1 MSEIKVLEPVKNVI
15 KEFDTPDEFNIYY
28 MKNKD
33 EIDKLTTHKLNKMF
47 KIDGYRI
54 TRIQGTLMLRTDY
67 AAKKRIDKH
76 DEMMELKARIDE
88 LQSEHDEIKDRMNQL
103 IEIVINILANFEWM
117 FVSLKPQW
125 LYLLLQ

>member
-15 KEFDTPDEFNIYY
+15 KEFDTPDEFNMYY

-76 DEMMELKARIDE
+76 DEMMELKARIDD
-88 LQSEHDEIKDRMNQL
+88 LQSEYDEIKDRMNQL
-103 IEIVINILANFEWM
+103 IEIVNKHF
-117 FVSLKPQW
+117 S
-125 LYLLLQ
+125 

>member
-67 AAKKRIDKH
+67 ESKKKIDKNDSLG
-76 DEMMELKARIDE
+76 DELRTRVDE
-88 LQSEHDEIKDRMNQL
+88 LQSEYDEIK
-103 IEIVINILANFEWM
+103 IE
-117 FVSLKPQW
+117 
-125 LYLLLQ
+125 

>member
-15 KEFDTPDEFNIYY
+15 KEFDTPDEFNMYY

-67 AAKKRIDKH
+67 AAKKRLNKL
-76 DEMMELKARIDE
+76 DEMKELSDRIDE
-88 LQSEHDEIKDRMNQL
+88 LQSEYDEIKDRMNQL
-103 IEIVINILANFEWM
+103 IEIVNKHF
-117 FVSLKPQW
+117 S
-125 LYLLLQ
+125 

>member
-15 KEFDTPDEFNIYY
+15 KEFDTPDEFNMYY

-67 AAKKRIDKH
+67 ESKKKIDKNDSLG
-76 DEMMELKARIDE
+76 DELRTRVDE
-88 LQSEHDEIKDRMNQL
+88 LQSEYDEIK
-103 IEIVINILANFEWM
+103 IE
-117 FVSLKPQW
+117 
-125 LYLLLQ
+125 

>member
-15 KEFDTPDEFNIYY
+15 KEFDTPDEFNMYY

-67 AAKKRIDKH
+67 AAKKRIDKQASSV
-76 DEMMELKARIDE
+76 DELRDRIDE
-88 LQSEHDEIKDRMNQL
+88 LQSEYEEIKDRMNQL
-103 IEIVINILANFEWM
+103 IEIVNKHF
-117 FVSLKPQW
+117 S
-125 LYLLLQ
+125 

>member
-67 AAKKRIDKH
+67 AAKKRLNKLEIRKESGSNEP
-76 DEMMELKARIDE
+76 EMKELSDRIDE
-88 LQSEHDEIKDRMNQL
+88 LQSEYDEIKDRMNQL
-103 IEIVINILANFEWM
+103 IEIVNKHF
-117 FVSLKPQW
+117 S
-125 LYLLLQ
+125 

>member
-67 AAKKRIDKH
+67 AAKKRIDKQE
-76 DEMMELKARIDE
+76 EMKELSDRIDE
-88 LQSEHDEIKDRMNQL
+88 LQSEYDEIKDRMNQL
-103 IEIVINILANFEWM
+103 IEIVNKHF
-117 FVSLKPQW
+117 S
-125 LYLLLQ
+125 

>member
-15 KEFDTPDEFNIYY
+15 KEFDTPDEFNMYY

-67 AAKKRIDKH
+67 AAKKRINQSVAH
-76 DEMMELKARIDE
+76 DSLVDELKARIDE
-88 LQSEHDEIKDRMNQL
+88 LQSEYDEIKDRMNQL
-103 IEIVINILANFEWM
+103 IEIVNKHF
-117 FVSLKPQW
+117 S
-125 LYLLLQ
+125 

>member
-67 AAKKRIDKH
+67 AAKKRLNKL
-76 DEMMELKARIDE
+76 DEMKELSDRIDE
-88 LQSEHDEIKDRMNQL
+88 LQSEYDEIKDRMNQL
-103 IEIVINILANFEWM
+103 IEIVNKHF
-117 FVSLKPQW
+117 S
-125 LYLLLQ
+125 

>member
-15 KEFDTPDEFNIYY
+15 KEFDTPDEFNMYY

-47 KIDGYRI
+47 KIEGYRI

-67 AAKKRIDKH
+67 AAKKRLDKRE
-76 DEMMELKARIDE
+76 EMKELSDRIDE
-88 LQSEHDEIKDRMNQL
+88 LQSEYDEIKDRMNQL
-103 IEIVINILANFEWM
+103 IEIVNKHF
-117 FVSLKPQW
+117 S
-125 LYLLLQ
+125 